1 MPAFRS
7 GLEDR
12 LSKHLEKLNVPYL
25 FECSKYSYTTESKY
39 TPDFF
44 LPNGVIIEAKGF
56 FKPTDRRKMLAVKD
70 QHPEL
75 DIRFVFQRNNTISKN
90 STTTYG
96 GWADKHGFPWCVFPN
111 IPTDWFTP
119 HD

>member
-1 MPAFRS
+1 MANYRS
-7 GLEDR
+7 GLEERFGKLLDKQGVPF
-12 LSKHLEKLNVPYL
+12 LYEVEKFAYV
-25 FECSKYSYTTESKY
+25 TESKY

-56 FKPTDRRKMLAVKD
+56 FKPSDRRKMLAVKQ

-90 STTTYG
+90 SKTTYG
-96 GWADKHGFPWCVFPN
+96 DWADKYNFPWCIFPDV
-111 IPTDWFTP
+111 PTHWYE
-119 HD
+119 

>member
-1 MPAFRS
+1 MPAYRS

-12 LSKHLEKLNVPYL
+12 LGKFLDLNGVAYLYETEK
-25 FECSKYSYTTESKY
+25 FSYVTESKY

-56 FKPTDRRKMLAVKD
+56 FKPSDRRKMLAVKA

-75 DIRFVFQRNNTISKN
+75 DIRFVFQRNNTLTKQSK
-90 STTTYG
+90 TTYG
-96 GWADKHGFPWCVFPN
+96 AWAEKHGFKWCIFPE
-111 IPTDWFTP
+111 IPPDWLQ
-119 HD
+119 